1 MKKMKLNIQLF
12 SEVTSGS
19 VITGNYQGRY
29 VRLNWSIKSQSIDNN
44 STTISYTLFGDG
56 DATSKYYYS
65 GPFLLKIQGSEVYKS
80 SSRIQLYKG
89 TKLTEGTLT
98 IKHNDDGSKSFSV
111 EVKAAIYK
119 SSYNCNGSG
128 TFDLKS
134 IPRASTISALDCN
147 IESSTLISIDRKS
160 NIFYSDVTY
169 SFGSLSDTLLTKSD
183 KTSLSWTI
191 PTSFYNQIPN
201 SKTGEVLLTCNTY
214 KLNNS
219 NYELIGTKTCKFIV
233 TASEEKCKPNLTTT
247 IEDSNLICVALT
259 GNKNKFI
266 KYKSKPKI
274 TFTSTAK
281 NGSSIVSTKINN
293 IDKSSPSIID
303 WSDSIKITTVD
314 SRGYTNSITYD
325 SNNLTIIN
333 YIPLS
338 INAVADRVDSTSGK
352 VKLDFSGNVYNGS
365 FGATDNQLNIYYKYK
380 EDGTET
386 YSSAQTLSATI
397 KNNTYSG
404 SIILENF
411 DYRKKW
417 NIIVYVS
424 DGSSTNLL
432 SSENS
437 GVQLI
442 KKGIPNHNWYDV
454 DEINYFNVNG
464 FITMNEDY
472 DCLGFSKVGT
482 YEET

>member
-1 MKKMKLNIQLF
+1 MNKMKLNIQLF

-29 VRLNWSIKSQSIDNN
+29 VRFNWSIKSQSIDNN
-44 STTISYTLFGDG
+44 NTIINYTLLGDG
-56 DATSKYYYS
+56 DAESSYYYS
-65 GPFLLKIQGSEVYKS
+65 GPFLLKIQGNEVYKS
-80 SSRIQLYKG
+80 SSRIQLKKG
-89 TKLTEGTLT
+89 TVLTKGTLT
-98 IKHNDDGSKSFSV
+98 IKHNDDGTKSFSV
-111 EVKAAIYK
+111 EIKAAIYK

-169 SFGSLSDTLLTKSD
+169 SFGSLSGTLLTKSD

-219 NYELIGTKTCKFIV
+219 NYELIGTKACKFIV
-233 TASEEKCKPNLTTT
+233 TASEDKCKPNLTAT
-247 IEDSNLICVALT
+247 IEDSNSICIALT

-266 KYKSKPKI
+266 KYKPKI
-274 TFTSTAK
+274 TFASTAK
-281 NGSSIVSTKINN
+281 NGSSIISTKINN
-293 IDKSSPSIID
+293 IDKLSPSIID
-303 WSDSIKITTVD
+303 WSDSITITTVD
-314 SRGYTNSITYD
+314 SRGYTNSIIYN

-338 INAVADRVDSTSGK
+338 ISAVADRVDSTSGK
-352 VKLDFSGNVYNGS
+352 VKLDFSGNIYNGS
-365 FGATDNQLNIYYKYK
+365 FGVTDNQLSIYYKYK
-380 EDGTET
+380 EDESET
-386 YSSAQTLSATI
+386 YSSALPLSATI

-424 DGSSTNLL
+424 DGSSTNIL

-442 KKGIPNHNWYDV
+442 RKGIPNHNWFDV

-464 FITMNEDY
+464 FITMNENY
-472 DCLGFSKVGT
+472 DCLGFNKVGT
-482 YEET
+482 YEEI